1 MTPGHPL
8 AALLADAAE
17 GRFPPADGGWRR
29 VPPWRAGVE
38 AVVAFTGHA
47 VLAVADDVPDDRLR
61 ALRVDGLGGAHDP
74 RVVTALAGPDGWID
88 VLDALLVTR
97 GTGTGG
103 PLVERPDLRT
113 HPRVAFAAAVRGEL
127 RVLGL
132 PDPARSAVAVLGTG
146 VGGLTELGVEVEP
159 ERRGRGAGVALVAA
173 ALQQVPAGELVVA
186 AAAPGNA
193 AGLRVLLAA
202 GFVPVG
208 SLQLFRR

>member
-1 MTPGHPL
+1 MRP
-8 AALLADAAE
+8 
-17 GRFPPADGGWRR
+17 R
-29 VPPWRAGVE
+29 RAGVE
-38 AVVAFTGHA
+38 AVAAFPRHA

-61 ALRVDGLGGAHDP
+61 RLGVDGLGGAHDP

-88 VLDALLVTR
+88 SLDALLVTR

-113 HPRVAFAAAVRGEL
+113 HPRAAFAAAVRGEL

-132 PDPARSAVAVLGTG
+132 PDPARSVALLGTG

-173 ALQQVPAGELVVA
+173 ALQQVPTGEPVVA